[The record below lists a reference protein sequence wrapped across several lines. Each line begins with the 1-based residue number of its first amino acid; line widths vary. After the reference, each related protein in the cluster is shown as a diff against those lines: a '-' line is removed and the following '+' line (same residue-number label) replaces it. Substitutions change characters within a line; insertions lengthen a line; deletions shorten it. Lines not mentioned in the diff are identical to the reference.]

1 LFQEG
6 FAVSGKE
13 FRSRESVFRR
23 WRGGASGPAPQHPLQ
38 IFFIFASN
46 FEFSTASK
54 SANGV
59 WLGVSDTVAGWFGG
73 TEVLDAADFFPAVGG
88 VALS

>member
-1 LFQEG
+1 LERL
-6 FAVSGKE
+6 
-13 FRSRESVFRR
+13 RS
-23 WRGGASGPAPQHPLQ
+23 GASGPTAQHPLQ

-46 FEFSTASK
+46 FAFSTASK

-59 WLGVSDTVAGWFGG
+59 WLEVSDTVAGW
-73 TEVLDAADFFPAVGG
+73 EVLDAAGFFPAVGG